1 MRLDRLAPG
10 VGKQRPRV
18 RGKKVEDPG
27 CCSESLPTVLNPET
41 QRKGRVAHPL
51 LPLRPLLS
59 LSHGARPRETFTE
72 RTEPERQR
80 EDRSLTIKLQKQ
92 KPEKTVEWTSDTVD
106 SKHMGRHPSKAAV
119 THEKPQAFGVSSMES
134 GEEEKGC
141 GLAVC
146 KTTTKDSVIEPQDQ
160 GSAPSPAS

>member
-1 MRLDRLAPG
+1 M
-10 VGKQRPRV
+10 

-41 QRKGRVAHPL
+41 QRKGRVSHPL

-59 LSHGARPRETFTE
+59 LSHGARLSETFTE

-92 KPEKTVEWTSDTVD
+92 KPEKMVEWTSDTWTT
-106 SKHMGRHPSKAAV
+106 STWGA
-119 THEKPQAFGVSSMES
+119 THQRLLSFMRNLGIWCELH
-134 GEEEKGC
+134 GE
-141 GLAVC
+141 
-146 KTTTKDSVIEPQDQ
+146 
-160 GSAPSPAS
+160 